1 MNNQPFCSFVGQYT
15 NRAMNPT
22 SGHQMNASF
31 ASQQQTMSTQQQG
44 GINPMMSSQ
53 QQQQL
58 HMQQQQQQQQQG
70 NTMMSQSSLAQH
82 LTRPPMQQSNM
93 TSNAQQLSM
102 GMYSIHMSFMSFT
115 TVGTTLG
122 RTIGK
127 HIIHTRTDT
136 IKYTTQQKQMQ
147 FCMRSIIEN
156 KIGDN

>member
-15 NRAMNPT
+15 NRAMNTT
-22 SGHQMNASF
+22 SGPQMNANF

-58 HMQQQQQQQQQG
+58 HMQQQQQQQQG

-93 TSNAQQLSM
+93 TNNAQQLSM

-122 RTIGK
+122 NTIGK
-127 HIIHTRTDT
+127 YIIHTRTDT
-136 IKYTTQQKQMQ
+136 IKYTTQQKPRQ
-147 FCMRSIIEN
+147 FHIRSI
-156 KIGDN
+156 